1 MIEIGKVNALTV
13 IRDTDVGLF
22 LADTDGNEVLLPSS
36 HIQSRAKVKEKLDV
50 FVYSDSESRLIATT
64 RKPIA
69 HLNSF
74 VCLRVNAVTDNGAF
88 MEWGI
93 EKDLFI
99 PGSEQKF
106 VMEEGQYYV
115 VRVYLDDVSKRIVGS
130 SKLDKFVSNEEMLLE
145 KGQEVEV
152 MITEES
158 QLGYSCI
165 INDLYKGLIYHND
178 VYQTLFVGE
187 EMIAYVQ
194 HIREDKLVDISL
206 QKVGFQKVLSATE
219 IILEYLRDNGG
230 FLNLHDKSSPDD
242 ITEKFSMSKAT
253 FKKSIGVLYRHRKI
267 LIKPD
272 GVYLVTEEEVTD
284 VDLADDSGDDA
295 DSADDK

>member
-1 MIEIGKVNALTV
+1 MIEIGKINALTV
-13 IRDTDVGLF
+13 VRDTDVGLF
-22 LADTDGNEVLLPSS
+22 LGDKEGNEVLLPNS
-36 HIQSRAKVKEKLDV
+36 HIQARPKVKEKLDV

-64 RKPIA
+64 RKPIVQ
-69 HLNSF
+69 LDNF
-74 VCLRVNAVTDNGAF
+74 VCLRVNSVTEQGAF
-88 MEWGI
+88 MEWGL
-93 EKDLFI
+93 EKDLFV

-106 VMEEGQYYV
+106 LMEEGQYYV
-115 VRVYLDDVSKRIVGS
+115 VRVYLDDVSKRIVAS
-130 SKLDKFVSNEEMLLE
+130 SKLEKFVSNEETLLE

-158 QLGYSCI
+158 PLGYSCI

-194 HIREDKLVDISL
+194 NIREDKLVDISL

-219 IILEYLRDNGG
+219 IIIEYLRDNEGY
-230 FLNLHDKSSPDD
+230 LALHDKSSPEE
-242 ITEKFSMSKAT
+242 IAEKFSMSKAT
-253 FKKSIGVLYRHRKI
+253 FKKSIGVLYRHRKV

-272 GVYLVTEEEVTD
+272 GVYLVTEED
-284 VDLADDSGDDA
+284 SADAPGSDA
-295 DSADDK
+295 DSADNTDEK